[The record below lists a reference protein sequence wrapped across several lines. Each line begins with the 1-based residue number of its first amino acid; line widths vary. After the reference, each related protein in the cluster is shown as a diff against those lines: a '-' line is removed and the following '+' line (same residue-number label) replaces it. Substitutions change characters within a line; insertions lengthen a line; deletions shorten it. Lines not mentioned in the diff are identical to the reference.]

1 MCGVSAGAVC
11 WFNSCNSDSVTS
23 NNNITFS
30 SVDCLNYIDAYI
42 TPHTDEDGRYEST
55 KEKLKNKDKVGIML
69 SNCSCIEI
77 VDNEYR
83 IITSEVKAHNIKEA
97 YALRGFYQDG
107 KYHEEKL
114 EVSSEFKPLEEL
126 LSKN

>member
-1 MCGVSAGAVC
+1 
-11 WFNSCNSDSVTS
+11 
-23 NNNITFS
+23 
-30 SVDCLNYIDAYI
+30 
-42 TPHTDEDGRYEST
+42 
-55 KEKLKNKDKVGIML
+55 ML

-107 KYHEEKL
+107 KYYEEKL
-114 EVSSEFKPLEEL
+114 PQTELPVCGDFCVGRGKPKRRAYAIYVALPHAIVL
-126 LSKN
+126 PTQK

>member
-1 MCGVSAGAVC
+1 MC

-23 NNNITFS
+23 DNDVTFS
-30 SVDCLNYIDAYI
+30 SVDCLNFIDAYI
-42 TPHTDEDGRYEST
+42 TPHTDENGRYEST
-55 KEKLKNKDKVGIML
+55 KEELKNKDKVGIML

-97 YALRGFYQDG
+97 YALRCFYQDG
-107 KYHEEKL
+107 KYYEEKL